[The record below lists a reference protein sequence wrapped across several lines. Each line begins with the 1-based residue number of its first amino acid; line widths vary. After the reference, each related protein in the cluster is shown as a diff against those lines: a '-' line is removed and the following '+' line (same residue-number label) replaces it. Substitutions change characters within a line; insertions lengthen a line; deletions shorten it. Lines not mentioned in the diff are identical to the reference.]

1 MAMPLVVSLGH
12 VKGIPS
18 TVEGVIF
25 ASGLLSWA
33 TETGR
38 LVGVTTSTSKFVGW
52 ANGTR
57 SLGLKASL
65 VAVVENI
72 FVPAEVAIV
81 ASLAVVVFPVV
92 PEALRERGF
101 SLVWVIGI
109 VDWVKLV

>member
-1 MAMPLVVSLGH
+1 MAMPLIVSLGQ
-12 VKGIPS
+12 VKGTPS
-18 TVEGVIF
+18 TAEGVIF

-38 LVGVTTSTSKFVGW
+38 LVGMTTSTSKFVGW
-52 ANGTR
+52 ANSAR

-65 VAVVENI
+65 VAVVVVENI

-81 ASLAVVVFPVV
+81 PLLAVVVFPVV
-92 PEALRERGF
+92 PDALRERGF

-109 VDWVKLV
+109 VD